1 MVLGTCISGYLR
13 QDIGVF
19 GMGDV
24 CGFNGDM
31 YIRVLASGYLHL
43 WNGGYVDQGI
53 YV

>member
-1 MVLGTCISGYLR
+1 MRVFTSVVLGTCISGYLR

-31 YIRVLASGYLHL
+31 
-43 WNGGYVDQGI
+43 
-53 YV
+53 